1 MSSREERIARNEALF
16 REVNERIKQV
26 HAGVGE
32 LGSGETFA
40 VLCECGDQNC
50 VEEVQ
55 VTAEEYERVRADPRQ
70 FVIVP
75 GHGIPEVEEI
85 VDAGEGFEVARKTDE
100 EAEIAERTDPRA

>member
-1 MSSREERIARNEALF
+1 MTSREERIARNEALF

-26 HAGVGE
+26 HAGAGDLV
-32 LGSGETFA
+32 SGDTFA

-55 VTAEEYERVRADPRQ
+55 LTPQRYEQVRADSRQ

-75 GHGIPEVEEI
+75 GHAIPEVEEI
-85 VDAGEGFEVARKTDE
+85 VDEGAGFEVVRKHAE
-100 EAEIAERTDPRA
+100 AAEIAERMDPRA

>member
-1 MSSREERIARNEALF
+1 MTSREERIARNEALF
-16 REVNERIKQV
+16 REVNERIEQV
-26 HAGVGE
+26 HAGVRD
-32 LGSGETFA
+32 LGSSDTFA

-55 VTAEEYERVRADPRQ
+55 LTMQRYEQVRADSRQ

-75 GHGIPEVEEI
+75 GHAIPEVEEI
-85 VDAGEGFEVARKTDE
+85 VDEGAGFEVVRKHDE

>member
-26 HAGVGE
+26 HAGTGDPG
-32 LGSGETFA
+32 LRDTFA

-50 VEEVQ
+50 IEEIQ
-55 VTAEEYERVRADPRQ
+55 VTPQEYEQVRSDPRQ

-75 GHGIPEVEEI
+75 GHGIPEVEEV
-85 VDAGEGFEVARKTDE
+85 VDAGEGFEVARKHVE

>member
-1 MSSREERIARNEALF
+1 LTSREKRIARNEALF

-26 HAGVGE
+26 QAGTGDVG
-32 LGSGETFA
+32 LRDRFA

-50 VEEVQ
+50 IEEIQ
-55 VTAEEYERVRADPRQ
+55 VTPQEYEQVRADPRQ

-75 GHGIPEVEEI
+75 GHGVPDVEEI
-85 VDAGEGFEVARKTDE
+85 VDEGEGFEVARKHAE

>member
-1 MSSREERIARNEALF
+1 MSSREERVARNEALF
-16 REVNERIKQV
+16 REVNERIEQV
-26 HAGVGE
+26 HEDARD
-32 LGSGETFA
+32 LGANDTFA

-55 VTAEEYERVRADPRQ
+55 LTTQRYEQVRADPRT

-75 GHGIPEVEEI
+75 GHAIPEVEEI
-85 VDAGEGFEVARKTDE
+85 VDEGAGFEVVRKHDE